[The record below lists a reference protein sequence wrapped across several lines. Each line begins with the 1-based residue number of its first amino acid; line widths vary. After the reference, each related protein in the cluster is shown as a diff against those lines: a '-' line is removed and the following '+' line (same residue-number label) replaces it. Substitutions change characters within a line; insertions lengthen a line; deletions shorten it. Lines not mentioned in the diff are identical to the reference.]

1 MKRSQP
7 FVYKL
12 SIVLI
17 LSITISFAPTQC
29 ADAKTDAQDIAKLA
43 LPEGARARL
52 GKGTIHGIVYSADGS
67 QLIVVTSIGIWTYN
81 ADTGKELALF
91 NVRVTNAQAHA
102 FSSDRRMFASASGD
116 PDNTVHV
123 FDLTNR
129 QHKTTLKGHTSH
141 IKSIAFSPDGRTL
154 ATGSSDD
161 TVRLWDID
169 TGRHKTTLI
178 GHTYTIYSVAFS
190 PDGRTLATA
199 GGWAELNLWDV
210 DTGELKTTLPD
221 QFDGLPT
228 IAFSPDGRILATTS
242 SNTNDVQLRDV
253 FTGKEIQ
260 RLNTERSIKSL
271 AFSPDSRTLA
281 TGGWRELYLW
291 DLLTKNSTPI
301 FLTKARVLDQTAERK
316 ATLTGHLHYD
326 GVISAAFSPDGQTL
340 ASASA
345 DELLLW
351 DSMTVAQKGAINGHT
366 GYFIG
371 FALSADGRTVA
382 TGNRGKIH
390 LWDTRNAT
398 QQAVFYEDEWGN
410 YALAFS
416 PDGNI
421 LASEISPYIRLWDVK
436 TGTHR
441 NTLKTYI
448 GSGIGGS
455 RIYALAFSPDGR
467 FFANAH
473 MRRTNG
479 SVWLWYAGL
488 IRKSILAGHSDN
500 VSALAFSP
508 DSRTL
513 ATGSFDNTIR
523 LWDVETDAHKFTL
536 TGHTGY
542 IESVA
547 FSPDGN
553 TLASASRDGTVR
565 LWDTISGAHK
575 ATLTGYTNTVA
586 FSPDGKTLASA
597 GGLNHK
603 DIQLWDVTTGTD
615 KSTLTGH
622 TREVSHIAFSP
633 DGKTLI
639 SGSFDGTILLWNL
652 APATEPMAYL
662 EDVNRDGM
670 VNYHDLVFVASH
682 FGESGTADADVN
694 SDGIVNIVDL
704 VLVAAALGT
713 GDSAPYSHL
722 GSIKTLTPT
731 DVQQWLITAQQI
743 ESATPIFHRGIAVLR
758 LLLTTLTPKETTLLP
773 NYPNPFNPET
783 WIPYQLATPADVT
796 LRIYSA
802 SGVLVRTLVLG
813 YQPAGIYQNR
823 SRAAYWDGKNEIGEP
838 VSSGVYFYTLS
849 AGHSTM
855 TRRMVIRK

>member
-12 SIVLI
+12 FTVLI
-17 LSITISFAPTQC
+17 LSITIFFAPTQRS
-29 ADAKTDAQDIAKLA
+29 DAKTDPQDVAKLA

-52 GKGTIHGIVYSADGS
+52 GKGTIHGIVYSTDGN
-67 QLIVVTSIGIWTYN
+67 QLIVATAIGIWTYN
-81 ADTGKELALF
+81 ADTGKELGLL
-91 NVRVTNAQAHA
+91 NMPVTNANAHA

-123 FDLTNR
+123 WDLTNR
-129 QHKTTLKGHTSH
+129 QHKTTLEGHTSH

-169 TGRHKTTLI
+169 TGHHKTTLI

-221 QFDGLPT
+221 QFDGIPT
-228 IAFSPDGRILATTS
+228 IAFSPNGRILATTS

-271 AFSPDSRTLA
+271 AFSSDSRTLA

-291 DLLTKNSTPI
+291 DLG
-301 FLTKARVLDQTAERK
+301 TAERK
-316 ATLTGHLHYD
+316 ATLTGHLHYE
-326 GVISAAFSPDGQTL
+326 GVLSLAFSPDGQTL
-340 ASASA
+340 TSASP
-345 DELLLW
+345 DELHLW
-351 DSMTVAQKGAINGHT
+351 DSMTGAQKGTVNGHT
-366 GYFIG
+366 DYFWG

-382 TGNRGKIH
+382 TGNRGKIR
-390 LWDTRNAT
+390 LWDTLNTT
-398 QQAVFYEDEWGN
+398 QQAIFYEDEWGN
-410 YALAFS
+410 NALAFS
-416 PDGNI
+416 PDGNT

-473 MRRTNG
+473 MRGTNG

-488 IRKSILAGHSDN
+488 IRKSILEGHSDN

-513 ATGSFDNTIR
+513 ATGSFDDTIR

-536 TGHTGY
+536 TGHTGS
-542 IESVA
+542 IKSVA

-575 ATLTGYTNTVA
+575 STLIGYTNTVA

-603 DIQLWDVTTGTD
+603 DIQLWDVTTGTY

-622 TREVSHIAFSP
+622 TKEVSHVAFSP

-652 APATEPMAYL
+652 APVTEPMAYL

-670 VNYHDLVFVASH
+670 VNHQDLVFVASH
-682 FGESGTADADVN
+682 FGEPGMADADVN

-722 GSIKTLTPT
+722 VPIKTLTPA

-743 ESATPIFHRGIAVLR
+743 ESATPTFQRGIAVLQ

-783 WIPYQLATPADVT
+783 WIPYHLATPADVT
-796 LRIYSA
+796 LRIYSV

-823 SRAAYWDGKNEIGEP
+823 SRAAYWDGKNDTGEP
-838 VSSGVYFYTLS
+838 VASGIYFYTLS
-849 AGHSTM
+849 AGQATM
-855 TRRMVIRK
+855 TRRMVIQK